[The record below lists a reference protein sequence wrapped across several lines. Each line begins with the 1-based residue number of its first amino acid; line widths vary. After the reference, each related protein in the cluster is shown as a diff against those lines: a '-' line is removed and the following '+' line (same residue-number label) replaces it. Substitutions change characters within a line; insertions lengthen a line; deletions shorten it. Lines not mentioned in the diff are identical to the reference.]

1 MKERIDFPVLRERD
15 YEAVMAR
22 EVRLPEVPPPEKR
35 KGRYHYS
42 TWEEDEGRENPV

>member
-1 MKERIDFPVLRERD
+1 MKERIDCPVLRERD

-22 EVRLPEVPPPEKR
+22 KVRLTEKQ
-35 KGRYHYS
+35 KGGRYHYS